1 MKPATLMIWFVLTTS
16 LYGCGSGGG
25 GNSPS
30 GNSNSSID
38 FVGDVSASSQLCAE
52 LSGYEAIYWDF
63 IHGVLRA
70 DLPSTAFTIPFNVQG
85 SYTNSRHPI
94 LGFLVPVGWSV
105 FDAVD
110 QSGYA
115 FSGTEVGA
123 DLIRN
128 DNQAVWRYMQTAQ
141 ISGNFTSASILNAE
155 VNTALSF
162 LGNPTQISEHCEIN
176 FQRAG
181 ILGPES
187 FASKVVRTDNFTIMA
202 QIRVIIVEGTAS
214 YYTGHLTVARTSE
227 NPQLIH
233 DIFVPMITQL
243 YGGGSDPAACEDGED
258 NDGDNQI
265 DFGQDPQCDNPSD
278 DNEAA

>member
-1 MKPATLMIWFVLTTS
+1 MPAEAEAAVVHLAAAIIPACLREMFRPAHNFAVSYPGWKPF
-16 LYGCGSGGG
+16 
-25 GNSPS
+25 
-30 GNSNSSID
+30 
-38 FVGDVSASSQLCAE
+38 
-52 LSGYEAIYWDF
+52 YWDF

-70 DLPSTAFTIPFNVQG
+70 DLPSTAFTIPFSVQG
-85 SYTNSRHPI
+85 SYTNSRHPL

-110 QSGYA
+110 QSGFA

-123 DLIRN
+123 DLIRS
-128 DNQAVWRYMQTAQ
+128 DNQTVWRYMSSAQ
-141 ISGNFTSASILNAE
+141 IAGNFTSASILNADIS
-155 VNTALSF
+155 TALAL
-162 LGNPTQISEHCEIN
+162 LGNPTQVTEHCEIN

-187 FASKVVRTDNFTIMA
+187 FASKVVRAGDFTIMA
-202 QIRVIIVEGTAS
+202 RIQVIIVEGTAS
-214 YYTGHLTVARTSE
+214 YYSGQLTLARTSE

-243 YGGGSDPAACEDGED
+243 YGGGSDPAECADGND
-258 NDGDNQI
+258 NDGDNQV